1 MRLTTLAGAAAA
13 MLLASTAA
21 PAPAQDQGQDPS
33 SVAEQ
38 CRADIDAFGQAA
50 MGEAERPLLTL
61 RTDRALRTLRSAAL
75 VLAEYGREDACQAML
90 AEMRD
95 LMVNQ
100 SDTAGGRLEA
110 GAGNRAMENA
120 GLLYENRGVLQVDE
134 LVGANVYGTDNAL
147 LGEIESVAVNPV
159 PGGASFALLTAGGFL
174 GLGETVIPVPWSQF
188 YVTEETGL
196 FFLDLDAEAFA
207 GAPTLNSEEYSLAD
221 GSLWVDQIDLWW
233 QENAGE

>member
-1 MRLTTLAGAAAA
+1 MRCHTLAGALAA
-13 MLLASTAA
+13 LAIVSVT
-21 PAPAQDQGQDPS
+21 PARAQEDPGDT

-38 CRADIDAFGQAA
+38 CRADIDAFGEDAL
-50 MGEAERPLLTL
+50 GDAERPALTL

-75 VLAEYGREDACQAML
+75 VLAEYGREEACQEVL

-95 LMVNQ
+95 ILESQ
-100 SDTAGGRLEA
+100 SGAADGSLETS
-110 GAGNRAMENA
+110 GDNPAMEDA

-134 LVGANVYGTDNAL
+134 LVGANVYGTDNEL

-196 FFLDLDAEAFA
+196 LFLDLDASTFG

-221 GSLWVDQIDLWW
+221 GSLWADQIDLWW
-233 QENAGE
+233 QENAGD